1 MQNNV
6 RVLRTMRK
14 LKQEELADAVGIS
27 RQAVVAIEANR
38 YDCSVRIAKQLAKY
52 FGVKMDDM
60 FFDDDEQMYF
70 PNVLNPGMD
79 KT

>member
-70 PNVLNPGMD
+70 PNVLNPGMENP
-79 KT
+79 

>member
-79 KT
+79 KP